1 MVIPEKSLVVIVDLP
16 LIRTCKWTCYHIYE
30 PGQSFDKTSNDEYF
44 GPNLNADFIIISII
58 WFYKLPCFCVLI
70 ASDFY
75 ITRSKIY
82 FNKIKKVM
90 RYAQLGLL
98 SDLNSIQTLF
108 HSRTKTFSRDFCNK
122 QLLFRILSSIF
133 FYGNA

>member
-1 MVIPEKSLVVIVDLP
+1 MVVIVDLP

-44 GPNLNADFIIISII
+44 GPNLNADVTIISII

-75 ITRSKIY
+75 ITRSKFISTNLKKSY
-82 FNKIKKVM
+82 ALRAIGPPFRSKFYSDFISFTNK
-90 RYAQLGLL
+90 
-98 SDLNSIQTLF
+98 
-108 HSRTKTFSRDFCNK
+108 KTYSRDVCNK
-122 QLLFRILSSIF
+122 QILFRILSSIF
-133 FYGNA
+133 FLRKCVK